1 MAEMSGRQRQGS
13 SEQQQQDHHN
23 YRGHPALAAGRRAST
38 EDIVVTDRP
47 RQHRQLSV
55 TSGRSHRPASLS
67 PFRPPKNDP
76 VVVEPV
82 DNSSSSSSGLFNW
95 RKRYN
100 ARRSSS
106 SCVTPLAPAVQQQQA
121 SSNVRSAASGTSSRR
136 MSQPAAFSLPQL
148 VRRSLQPLISSSPS
162 TDVDDV
168 QADSVSK
175 LRYMKCKQV

>member
-1 MAEMSGRQRQGS
+1 MAERQRQGS
-13 SEQQQQDHHN
+13 SEQQQDHHN

-67 PFRPPKNDP
+67 PFRPPKNED
-76 VVVEPV
+76 PV
-82 DNSSSSSSGLFNW
+82 DNSSSSSSSSSGLFNW
-95 RKRYN
+95 RKKYN

-121 SSNVRSAASGTSSRR
+121 NVRSTASGTSSRR